1 VADGS
6 PELALSAGQLTNT
19 DDLDRANVVGHDPEC
34 VTTRPSTGSYVALTQ
49 DTSRNRAPESRRDVL
64 QMPRRLTAS
73 RGARDVDSESRRAGG
88 ELAVS

>member
-19 DDLDRANVVGHDPEC
+19 DDLDRANVVGHDPES
-34 VTTRPSTGSYVALTQ
+34 TTRPSTGSYVTLTP